1 MRYSSIRDSV
11 LRCTV
16 GPLVVLLFAVLVV
29 YVVLVVLL
37 VDLIDSFRYGP
48 MGCMHKE
55 LVHPG
60 TLTQCR
66 GKYML
71 WYIATSPCSVQRR
84 RRRPRG
90 LRHPMSTGHPCPR
103 SRPCGRPQTVGGSGN

>member
-1 MRYSSIRDSV
+1 MQYFSIRDSV

-16 GPLVVLLFAVLVV
+16 GPLVVLLFAVLVI

-37 VDLIDSFRYGP
+37 VDPIDSFRYGQ
-48 MGCMHKE
+48 MRYMHRE

-66 GKYML
+66 GTYVML
-71 WYIATSPCSVQRR
+71 HCNITLLGAKAVSPT
-84 RRRPRG
+84 RG
-90 LRHPMSTGHPCPR
+90 TAPPIVNRTPMPNVDDVR
-103 SRPCGRPQTVGGSGN
+103 KAADGRKER

>member
-37 VDLIDSFRYGP
+37 VDLIDSFRYGQ
-48 MGCMHKE
+48 MRCMHRE

-66 GKYML
+66 GTYVML
-71 WYIATSPCSVQRR
+71 HCNITLLGAKAVSPT
-84 RRRPRG
+84 RG
-90 LRHPMSTGHPCPR
+90 TAPPDVNRTPMPKVDDVR
-103 SRPCGRPQTVGGSGN
+103 KAADGRKER